1 MSLPLAVILAYTAVI
16 LGMGLALSRQVR
28 RSGDFFVAGRA
39 LGPGLL
45 CATLLAA
52 NIGAG
57 STVGAAGLGYR
68 DGLAAWWWV
77 GSAAFGSFV
86 LAFWVGPRLWRLAT
100 REGYHTVGD
109 YLEQRFDRRVR
120 AAVSLLLWA
129 GSLSIL
135 SGQLIALAWILD
147 VVVGLPKWLG
157 CLLGGSLTTAYF
169 AAGGLLT
176 SARINVLQLL
186 VKVAG
191 FLLALPLALASV
203 GGLAALNALP
213 PPSPAYWNA
222 WESGGSGWLYLFLLG
237 PAFVISPGLLQ
248 KVYGARDESAV
259 RWGVGLN
266 AAGLLVYA
274 GVPVLL
280 GMVSRA
286 RFPGLAT
293 HELALPA
300 LLMDGLPPL
309 VGTIGLAAVFSA
321 EISTADAVLFMLTT
335 SLSQDLYKRFVAP
348 HADDASVLRV
358 SRITALVAGAL
369 GTWLAIVSPSVIDAL
384 KVFYTLLGVSL
395 FVPLIAGLYVPR
407 ARATDALASMA
418 AGVGCVLLVQ
428 FGPVSPR
435 VAAFSPVLGLA
446 GAILAFLLSLGARR
460 GAKQR

>member
-1 MSLPLAVILAYTAVI
+1 MSLPLAVILAYTLVI
-16 LGMGLALSRQVR
+16 LGMGFVLSRRVR

-45 CATLLAA
+45 CSTLLAA

-86 LAFWVGPRLWRLAT
+86 LAFWVGPRIWRVAT
-100 REGYHTVGD
+100 RQGFHTVGD
-109 YLEQRFDRRVR
+109 YLEHRFDRRVR

-135 SGQLIALAWILD
+135 SGQLIALAWILN
-147 VVVGLPKWLG
+147 VVAGLPKWLG
-157 CLLGGSLTTAYF
+157 CLLGGSLVTAYF

-176 SARINVLQLL
+176 SARINVLQLI
-186 VKVAG
+186 VKLAG
-191 FLLALPLALASV
+191 FALALPLALASV
-203 GGLAALNALP
+203 GGLASLQARLA
-213 PPSPAYWNA
+213 PSHTYWSA
-222 WESGGSGWLYLFLLG
+222 WDGGGSGWLYLFLLA

-248 KVYGARDESAV
+248 KVYGARDEAAV

-266 AAGLLVYA
+266 ALGLLLYA
-274 GVPVLL
+274 VVPVLL
-280 GMVSRA
+280 GMVSRVL
-286 RFPGLAT
+286 FPSLQT

-335 SLSQDLYKRFVAP
+335 SLSQDLFKRFVAP
-348 HADDASVLRV
+348 EASDATVLTVTRV
-358 SRITALVAGAL
+358 TAVLAGAL

-395 FVPLIAGLYVPR
+395 FVPLISGLYVPR
-407 ARATDALASMA
+407 ARTADALASMA
-418 AGVGCVLLVQ
+418 AGVGAVVLLQ
-428 FGPVSPR
+428 FTPLGSGL
-435 VAAFSPVLGLA
+435 AAYTPLLGLTA
-446 GAILAFLLSLGARR
+446 AMLAFVVSFVTPR
-460 GAKQR
+460 

>member
-1 MSLPLAVILAYTAVI
+1 MNLPLAVILAYTAVI
-16 LGMGLALSRQVR
+16 LGMGFVLSRRVR

-45 CATLLAA
+45 CSTLLAA

-68 DGLAAWWWV
+68 DGLAGWWWV
-77 GSAAFGSFV
+77 GSAAAGSFA
-86 LAFWVGPRLWRLAT
+86 LAFWVGPRIWRVAT
-100 REGYHTVGD
+100 REGFHTVGD
-109 YLEQRFDRRVR
+109 YLEHRFDSRVR
-120 AAVSLLLWA
+120 ASVSIVLWA

-135 SGQLIALAWILD
+135 SGQLIALAWVLN
-147 VVVGLPKWLG
+147 VVAGLPKWLG
-157 CLLGGSLTTAYF
+157 CLLGGSLVTAYF

-176 SARINVLQLL
+176 SARVNVLQLTVKL
-186 VKVAG
+186 VG
-191 FLLALPLALASV
+191 FLLALPIALASI

-213 PPSPAYWNA
+213 PPSPTHWNL
-222 WESGGSGWLYLFLLG
+222 WQSGNSGWGYLFLLG

-248 KVYGARDESAV
+248 KVYGARDERAV

-266 AAGLLVYA
+266 ALGLLLYA
-274 GVPVLL
+274 VVPVLL

-300 LLMDGLPPL
+300 LLMDGLPPV

-348 HADDASVLRV
+348 QATDVAVLRV
-358 SRITALVAGAL
+358 SRITAVVAGAL

-384 KVFYTLLGVSL
+384 RIFYTLLGVSL
-395 FVPLIAGLYVPR
+395 FVPLLAGLYVRR
-407 ARATDALASMA
+407 AGTVEALAAMA
-418 AGVGCVLLVQ
+418 AGVGCVLVLQ
-428 FGPVSPR
+428 
-435 VAAFSPVLGLA
+435 VATGGTGVGAYTPVLGLFAA
-446 GAILAFLLSLGARR
+446 GLGFLAAFLVRMRAAS
-460 GAKQR
+460 